1 MANLSSLINATT
13 TATGLANL
21 ILVSP
26 QSVVGYQPQATP
38 SQDGEPQQNPPAILF
53 NFEGEQ
59 NLGLQSD
66 ITDHYVEDNTAVQ
79 NQIALRPEEFT
90 TTGYVGE
97 LNDVAP
103 RLLQPLKETVTKLT
117 ILAAYTPELS
127 TTALIA
133 YNRAFQAYQV
143 AKNVANAAVSA
154 WGSITG
160 DNSGTSVISGQGITI
175 ARNQTKQQIAFQQFY
190 GYWRTR
196 TLFTIQ
202 TPWAIFQN
210 MAIKSLRAIQSEET
224 RMITDFEVTFKL
236 MRFAETIT
244 IKPLITDFEGRSASQ
259 SSELLDLG
267 VSTPPESATSFT
279 DSIAGIA

>member
-1 MANLSSLINATT
+1 M
-13 TATGLANL
+13 
-21 ILVSP
+21 
-26 QSVVGYQPQATP
+26 
-38 SQDGEPQQNPPAILF
+38 
-53 NFEGEQ
+53 
-59 NLGLQSD
+59 
-66 ITDHYVEDNTAVQ
+66 
-79 NQIALRPEEFT
+79 
-90 TTGYVGE
+90 
-97 LNDVAP
+97 
-103 RLLQPLKETVTKLT
+103 
-117 ILAAYTPELS
+117 
-127 TTALIA
+127 
-133 YNRAFQAYQV
+133 
-143 AKNVANAAVSA
+143 SA